1 MVSKLH
7 ANTSISR
14 NDVYWNSICEGLIS
28 ISIKNSAYHSRKI
41 TYNRGEKEGYCEH
54 WTSEN
59 IFTYKK
65 KNHKEGLKGD
75 LTASNTSK
83 VEDKKWGKSWIVS
96 ADLESRLLFL
106 IVTTT
111 QRPD

>member
-1 MVSKLH
+1 MRKRGIV
-7 ANTSISR
+7 NT
-14 NDVYWNSICEGLIS
+14 GL
-28 ISIKNSAYHSRKI
+28 AKI
-41 TYNRGEKEGYCEH
+41 FLR
-54 WTSEN
+54 
-59 IFTYKK
+59 IKK